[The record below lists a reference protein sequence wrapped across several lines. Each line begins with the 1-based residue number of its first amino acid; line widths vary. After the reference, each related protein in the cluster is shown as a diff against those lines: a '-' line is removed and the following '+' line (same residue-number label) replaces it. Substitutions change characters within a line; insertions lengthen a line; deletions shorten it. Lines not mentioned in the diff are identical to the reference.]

1 MGNHGLEHHQ
11 SQVNTTPPIVLKAA
25 IVETQ
30 RQHARIGVIHS
41 LDEGI
46 TTTWVE
52 TVVVPNINVVRRWV
66 LIGFTT
72 KLGNELGGV
81 LIGRNLNRSSV
92 LPIAITRVL
101 GITQMVFTNLIMA
114 THVNRTTYLPL
125 MNSMATRGYRSANVM
140 HPRGGCWKPFVVTAP
155 IFLSQR

>member
-46 TTTWVE
+46 TTT
-52 TVVVPNINVVRRWV
+52 
-66 LIGFTT
+66 
-72 KLGNELGGV
+72 
-81 LIGRNLNRSSV
+81 
-92 LPIAITRVL
+92 
-101 GITQMVFTNLIMA
+101 
-114 THVNRTTYLPL
+114 
-125 MNSMATRGYRSANVM
+125 
-140 HPRGGCWKPFVVTAP
+140 
-155 IFLSQR
+155 